1 MQLLSWRLF
10 FLNLKGT
17 YKIIKLYFI

>member
-10 FLNLKGT
+10 FFNLKGT